1 MDLLPTAIAADRAL
15 AQKNVALSLIKQT
28 ANTQAQIATILT
40 DAVQSVA
47 QSSRGGIVD
56 IAA

>member
-1 MDLLPTAIAADRAL
+1 MDMLPAAIAADRAL
-15 AQKNVALSLIKQT
+15 AQKNVALAMIKQT
-28 ANTQAQIATILT
+28 AQTQAQIATILT

-47 QSSRGGIVD
+47 SSSRGGIVD